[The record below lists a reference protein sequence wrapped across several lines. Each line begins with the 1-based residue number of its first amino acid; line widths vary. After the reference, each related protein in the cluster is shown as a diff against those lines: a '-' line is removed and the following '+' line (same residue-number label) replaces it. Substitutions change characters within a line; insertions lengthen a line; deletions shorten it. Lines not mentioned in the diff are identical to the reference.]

1 MRVHLLHHVPKIILE
16 MKIVL
21 DERCSAKRTLAV
33 INVDCHLVETT
44 LAENM
49 AAPCQDGRFV
59 EDIQTN
65 HAAMIFLHCLI
76 ANRRRNFHVNPK

>member
-1 MRVHLLHHVPKIILE
+1 

-21 DERCSAKRTLAV
+21 DEKCSAKGALAV
-33 INVDCHLVETT
+33 INVDCYLVETT

-59 EDIQTN
+59 VDIQTN

-76 ANRRRNFHVNPK
+76 ANRGRNFHVNPK